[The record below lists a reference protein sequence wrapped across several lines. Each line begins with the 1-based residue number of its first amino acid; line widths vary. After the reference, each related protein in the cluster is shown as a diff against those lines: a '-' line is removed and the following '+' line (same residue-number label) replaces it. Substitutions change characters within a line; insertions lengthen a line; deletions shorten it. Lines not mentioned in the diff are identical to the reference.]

1 MMEFLLIIGAAAV
14 VFVVAYVSIV
24 IILMI
29 GEKFR
34 WNGDATK

>member
-34 WNGDATK
+34 

>member
-1 MMEFLLIIGAAAV
+1 MREFLLIIGAAAV

-34 WNGDATK
+34 